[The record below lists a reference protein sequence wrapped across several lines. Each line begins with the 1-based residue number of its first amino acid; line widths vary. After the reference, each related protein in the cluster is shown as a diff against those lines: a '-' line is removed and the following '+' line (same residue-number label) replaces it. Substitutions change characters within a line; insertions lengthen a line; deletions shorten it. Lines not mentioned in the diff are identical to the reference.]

1 MTDLFTAAKAVR
13 DEAVDRVGRNAPTEW
28 KAHATEAVLHVA
40 RMTPIFTADEVW
52 QRLEILNQAEG
63 ANPKALGAVLSS
75 LARDGVIETTGNYR
89 KSVLPRRHQ
98 RPVAEWRLT

>member
-1 MTDLFTAAKAVR
+1 MTDLFTSAKAAR

-28 KAHATEAVLHVA
+28 KNHAAEAVLHCA
-40 RMTPIFTADEVW
+40 RMAPIFTADEVW

-63 ANPKALGAVLSS
+63 ANPKALGAVMSS
-75 LARDGVIETTGNYR
+75 LARDGVIVTTGNYR
-89 KSVLPRRHQ
+89 KSTLARRHQ

>member
-1 MTDLFTAAKAVR
+1 MEGPRNRGGAARRTHDA
-13 DEAVDRVGRNAPTEW
+13 
-28 KAHATEAVLHVA
+28 
-40 RMTPIFTADEVW
+40 IFTADEVW